1 MVAYQA
7 AVVVVVMSWV
17 AVETCLVF
25 VAATL
30 VSVVVAYQAAVV
42 ADTVMLGAYQV
53 LVVVDIAMLEVV
65 AGEVVLVA
73 ADHQVAAFAETDK
86 VNHPTKHIYP
96 LPMNWLLKNKINKL
110 TQAP

>member
-25 VAATL
+25 AAATL
-30 VSVVVAYQAAVV
+30 VSVVVAYQVAYQAAVV

-65 AGEVVLVA
+65 AGEVILVV

-86 VNHPTKHIYP
+86 VNHPTKHIP
-96 LPMNWLLKNKINKL
+96 ITN
-110 TQAP
+110 